1 MSNSWRRCGEVW
13 RRALLGRGRLH
24 RVGRLHPR
32 PKPRQS
38 LDKLTRMSSEQM
50 QQMMQQMGL
59 PTNAFMGPLL
69 TPAMFPIMS
78 PAMLMKAATDSTD
91 AAKKTKA

>member
-1 MSNSWRRCGEVW
+1 M
-13 RRALLGRGRLH
+13 LLLAQGLVLLVSQAAANAVAPSAGRSDA
-24 RVGRLHPR
+24 
-32 PKPRQS
+32 PKGSPPP
-38 LDKLTRMSSEQM
+38 LTGMSSEQM